1 MQTVDNL
8 AAPDP
13 LSSGEGMLA
22 LAEGE
27 RWFAVHSLPLR
38 ETYAEGNLKNQGFR
52 TFMPKRHK
60 TVRHA
65 RRLTT
70 VEAPFFP
77 RYLFVVLDLDR
88 DQWRKVNGTFGVARL
103 IMGGEQPRP
112 VPYGVVEALTASA
125 DTRGILHLDER
136 LKIGSRVRLLA
147 GSLRRAAS
155 DSRTSRRIGPG
166 SRAGRDHGPAGLGRN
181 HRARLASARLA

>member
-1 MQTVDNL
+1 MPSINPL
-8 AAPDP
+8 AAPAEVAADDP
-13 LSSGEGMLA
+13 VLA

-27 RWFAVHSLPLR
+27 QWFAVHSLPFR
-38 ETYAEGNLKNQGFR
+38 EIYAAGHLKNQGFR

-65 RRLTT
+65 RKLTT

-77 RYLFVVLDLDR
+77 RYLFIVLDLGR

-112 VPYGVVEALTASA
+112 VPFGVVEALVASA
-125 DTRGILHLDER
+125 DPSGILHLGEK
-136 LKIGSRVRLLA
+136 LKIGSQVRLLA
-147 GSLRRAAS
+147 GPFAEHLAILEHL
-155 DSRTSRRIGPG
+155 D
-166 SRAGRDHGPAGLGRN
+166 DLGRV
-181 HRARLASARLA
+181 RVLVELLGRQVSVSTVARDVFPLR

>member
-13 LSSGEGMLA
+13 LSSGGGMLA

-38 ETYAEGNLKNQGFR
+38 ECYAESNLKNQGFR

-77 RYLFVVLDLDR
+77 RYLFVVLHLDR

-147 GSLRRAAS
+147 GPFAEELATLEHL
-155 DSRTSRRIGPG
+155 DE
-166 SRAGRDHGPAGLGRN
+166 LGRV
-181 HRARLASARLA
+181 RVLVEIMGRQVSVSTVARDLHPLG